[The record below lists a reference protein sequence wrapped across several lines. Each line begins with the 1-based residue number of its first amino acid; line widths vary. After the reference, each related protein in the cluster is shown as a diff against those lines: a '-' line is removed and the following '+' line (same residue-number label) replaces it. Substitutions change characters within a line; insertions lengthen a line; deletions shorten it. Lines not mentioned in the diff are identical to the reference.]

1 MASLLLLL
9 IDKKLESMK
18 KKSLLTFAAAAILFA
33 GLAVSCNNT
42 PKEPEGIVK
51 ESFGTLSTGEAIDIY
66 TLTSTTGIKVKIMT
80 YGATIVSLEVP
91 GKDGLLTDVTLG
103 FDNLADYEQN
113 RVFFGATIGRFGNR
127 IAQGQFTLDS
137 VTYNLATNDDR
148 NHLHGGVKGFDRVV
162 WNAEAI
168 NDSAFQALKLT
179 YLSADGE
186 EGYPGNLEVTV
197 TYTLKGDELSI
208 DYEATTDKATPVN
221 LTNHSFY
228 NLAGEGTILDHEL
241 YINAPAYTPVDMTL
255 IPTGELVPVEGTP
268 FDFNVA
274 TTVGARIEEVR
285 GGYDHNYVLAEGE
298 GMKLAAK
305 LKDPKSGRWME
316 IYTTEPGI
324 QFYSGNFLNG
334 REKRGERVYHQ
345 HTGLCLETQHF
356 PDSPNKPEFPSTILR
371 PGEKYHS
378 TTVMK
383 FGLE

>member
-1 MASLLLLL
+1 
-9 IDKKLESMK
+9 MK
-18 KKSLLTFAAAAILFA
+18 KKSLLTFGAAAILFA
-33 GLAVSCNNT
+33 GLAGCCNKT
-42 PKEPEGIVK
+42 QKEPVGILK
-51 ESFGTLSTGEAIDIY
+51 ETFGTLSTGEEIDIY
-66 TLTSTTGIKVKIMT
+66 TLTSTTGIKAKIMT
-80 YGATIVSLEVP
+80 YGAAIVSLEVP
-91 GKDGLLTDVTLG
+91 GKDGQLTDVTLG
-103 FDNLADYEQN
+103 FDNLADYEKN

-137 VTYNLATNDDR
+137 VTYNLATNDGR
-148 NHLHGGVKGFDRVV
+148 NHLHGGVKGYDRVV

-168 NDSAFQALKLT
+168 NDSVAPAVKFT
-179 YLSADGE
+179 YLSPDGE
-186 EGYPGNLEVTV
+186 EGYPGNLDVIV
-197 TYTLKGDELSI
+197 TYTLKDNELIIS
-208 DYEATTDKATPVN
+208 YEATTDKATPIN

-268 FDFNVA
+268 FDFNIA
-274 TTVGARIEEVR
+274 TSIGSRIEEVR
-285 GGYDHNYVLAEGE
+285 GGYDHNYVLADGE
-298 GMKLAAK
+298 GLILAAK

-334 REKRGERVYHQ
+334 RQQRGERVFHQ

-356 PDSPNKPEFPSTILR
+356 PDSPNKAEFPSTTLR
-371 PGEKYHS
+371 PGEKYE
-378 TTVMK
+378 TTTIMK